1 MIDCGNL
8 HVPPAVMQHVVHV
21 ESSFNPY
28 AIGVV
33 KGRLTRQP
41 RNLQEALQTV
51 KMLEAGGYNFSVGIA
66 QVIFLQK
73 TIGERLLVVIILET
87 LLRDIDMDMYK
98 KSLIL

>member
-51 KMLEAGGYNFSVGIA
+51 KMLEAGG
-66 QVIFLQK
+66 
-73 TIGERLLVVIILET
+73 
-87 LLRDIDMDMYK
+87 
-98 KSLIL
+98 

>member
-41 RNLQEALQTV
+41 RNGKDV
-51 KMLEAGGYNFSVGIA
+51 GGRRI
-66 QVIFLQK
+66 
-73 TIGERLLVVIILET
+73 
-87 LLRDIDMDMYK
+87 
-98 KSLIL
+98 